1 MTKMQ
6 FLMLLPTLITGFT
19 ALAATVPATET
30 APDSTHAWANK
41 MDAAALERWAKAHI
55 ESEQKQIADLLAV
68 KGTRTVENTLVP
80 FDRASADLTIA
91 GNQSFLMNALHP
103 DKAVRDKAEAMTQA
117 VQQAGTALAL
127 NHDVYQALSAVD
139 VSNANP
145 ETQHLMERTLLQYR
159 LAGVDKDEATRNRI
173 RELQDKQTALSL
185 QFARNIQEHVNTV
198 QVKDVSELA
207 GLPDDYIARVSKNKA
222 ADGTITLTTDQPDY
236 GPVMT
241 FAKNEDLRHRMFL
254 AYATRAY
261 PANKQVLTEL
271 LQVRQEIA
279 STLGYKTWADLSIAD
294 KMMGSVGRL
303 SVFLQELDEV
313 SKAGAAKEYAMVLAN
328 AQKQQPGLTKIDM
341 AGSSYWGEQFRRA
354 AFDFDSQSVRPYFPY
369 ERVQQGVL
377 DTASKLFH
385 VEFKQ
390 AHGVETWDPSVT
402 VWDVIDQGKRVGRF
416 YLDMH
421 PREGKDKW
429 FSESGVVPGILG
441 VQMPEAALICN
452 FSGGNPDDPGLM
464 QYREVVTFFHEFGHL
479 MHEILGGQH
488 RYASQS
494 GVATEWDFVEA
505 PSQMLEE
512 IFRDPAILQS
522 FAKHYQTN
530 QPIPADMVAR
540 MNRASAFGRAG
551 GTRGGLFYTRY
562 ALDLHDRSPKDVDL
576 DALLK
581 QDTER
586 FIPYQPIEGD
596 RMYAS
601 FTHLTGYSSNYY
613 TYAFDKVIALDF
625 FSQFDQK
632 NLLGGDTAM
641 RYRKAVLEPGGSKP
655 AQQLVEDFLGRPQN
669 LKAFEAWMNE
679 EFAAHP

>member
-6 FLMLLPTLITGFT
+6 LLMLLPTLVTGLT
-19 ALAATVPATET
+19 ALAATVAATET
-30 APDSTHAWANK
+30 APDSTHAWTNK

-68 KGTRTVENTLVP
+68 KGPRTVENTLVP

-117 VQQAGTALAL
+117 VQQAATALAL

-139 VSNANP
+139 VSKADS
-145 ETQHLMERTLLQYR
+145 ETQYLMERTLLQYR
-159 LAGVDKDEATRNRI
+159 LAGVDKDEATRNRV
-173 RELQDKQTALSL
+173 RELQDKQTSLSL
-185 QFARNIQEHVNTV
+185 HFARNIQEHVNTV

-241 FAKNEDLRHRMFL
+241 FAKSDDLRHRMFL

-303 SVFLQELDEV
+303 NVFLQELDEA
-313 SKAGAAKEYAMVLAN
+313 SKAGAEKEYAMVLAN
-328 AQKQQPGLTKIDM
+328 AQKQQPGLKTIDM

-377 DTASKLFH
+377 DTAAKLFH

-402 VWDVIDQGKRVGRF
+402 VWDVIDNGKRVGRF

-530 QPIPADMVAR
+530 EPIPADMVAR

-576 DALLK
+576 DVLLK

-625 FSQFDQK
+625 FSQFDHK
-632 NLLGGDTAM
+632 NLLGGETAM

-655 AQQLVEDFLGRPQN
+655 AQQLVEDFLGREQN

-679 EFAAHP
+679 EFAATR

>member
-1 MTKMQ
+1 
-6 FLMLLPTLITGFT
+6 MLLPTLLSGLPL
-19 ALAATVPATET
+19 LAATVAATRPLSD
-30 APDSTHAWANK
+30 ATHAWTDKPNK
-41 MDAAALERWAKAHI
+41 MDAASLEHWVTAHI
-55 ESEQKQIADLLAV
+55 ESQKQQIAALLAV
-68 KGTRTVENTLVP
+68 KDARTIENTILP
-80 FDRASADLTIA
+80 YDRASAELTIA

-103 DKAVRDKAEAMTQA
+103 DKAVRDKGEAMTQA
-117 VQQAGTALAL
+117 VQQAATALAL
-127 NHDVYQALSAVD
+127 NHEVYQALLEVD
-139 VSNANP
+139 VSKADAA
-145 ETQHLMERTLLQYR
+145 TQHLMERTLLQYR
-159 LAGVDKDEATRNRI
+159 LAGVDQDEAIRNRV
-173 RELQDKQTALSL
+173 RELQNKQTTLTL

-198 QVKDVSELA
+198 PVKDVSELA
-207 GLPDDYIARVSKNKA
+207 GLPEDYIARVSKNKS
-222 ADGTITLTTDQPDY
+222 ADGTITLSTDQPDY

-241 FAKNEDLRHRMFL
+241 FARNADLRHRMFL

-261 PANKQVLTEL
+261 PVNKQVLMEL
-271 LQVRQEIA
+271 LEVRQEIA
-279 STLGYKTWADLSIAD
+279 TTLGYKTWADLSIAD

-303 SVFLQELDEV
+303 SVFLQELDET
-313 SKAGAAKEYAMVLAN
+313 SKAGAEKEYAMVLAN
-328 AQKQQPGLTKIDM
+328 AQKQEPGLKTIDM
-341 AGSSYWGEQFRRA
+341 AGSAYWNEQFRRA
-354 AFDFDSQSVRPYFPY
+354 AFEFDSQSVRPYFPY
-369 ERVQQGVL
+369 DRVQQGVL
-377 DTASKLFH
+377 DTAAKLFH

-390 AHGVETWDPSVT
+390 AQDMETWDPSVT
-402 VWDVIDQGKRVGRF
+402 VWEVIDGGKRVGRF

-429 FSESGVVPGILG
+429 FSESGVVPGIHG

-452 FSGGNPDDPGLM
+452 FSGGKSGDPGLM

-479 MHEILGGQH
+479 MHEILGGQQH
-488 RYASQS
+488 YASQS

-522 FAKHYQTN
+522 FAKHYQTGEA
-530 QPIPADMVAR
+530 IPAETVAR

-551 GTRGGLFYTRY
+551 GTRGGLVYTRY
-562 ALDLHDRSPKDVDL
+562 ALDLHDRAPKDVDL
-576 DALLK
+576 DVLLK

-625 FSQFDQK
+625 FGQFDQK

-641 RYRKAVLEPGGSKP
+641 RYRKAVLEPGGTKP

-669 LKAFEAWMNE
+669 LKAFETWMTE
-679 EFAAHP
+679 EFEAR